1 MVLIRTFEEKVA
13 ELFSRGKLPG
23 IIHTYIGEE
32 AIAVGVCAN
41 LRKNDYIASTHRG
54 HGHCIAKGVD
64 IKRMMAELYGKKT
77 GTNKGKGGSMHIADY
92 DVGMLGAC
100 GIVGGG
106 IPIITGAG
114 LSARIR
120 ETDQVAVSFFGDGAV
135 NQGSFHESLNLA
147 SVLKLPVIYVCENNL
162 YGEGTPLKE
171 HVQINQIADRAKS
184 YNMPQSNVDGN
195 DVMAV
200 YNAAEEAVLR
210 AREGK
215 GPTLIECITYRWRP
229 HAEGYPLREMY
240 LGREVIEKELS
251 EWKKN
256 CPLKNFQS
264 KLINRGVLKEE
275 QIGEIYLEA
284 RENVEEAV
292 KFAEQSPYPGLEE
305 AFEDIYAM

>member
-1 MVLIRTFEEKVA
+1 
-13 ELFSRGKLPG
+13 
-23 IIHTYIGEE
+23 
-32 AIAVGVCAN
+32 
-41 LRKNDYIASTHRG
+41 
-54 HGHCIAKGVD
+54 
-64 IKRMMAELYGKKT
+64 MMAELYGKKT

-92 DVGMLGAC
+92 DVGMLGPC

-120 ETDQVAVSFFGDGAV
+120 ETYQVAVSFFGDGAV

-171 HVQINQIADRAKS
+171 HVQITQIADRAKS
-184 YNMPQSNVDGN
+184 YNMPQSTVDGN

-200 YNAAEEAVLR
+200 YNSAEEAVLR
-210 AREGK
+210 ARKGK

-256 CPLKNFQS
+256 CPLQGFQT
-264 KLINRGVLKEE
+264 KLISKGALKEE

-284 RENVEEAV
+284 RKNVEEAV
-292 KFAEQSPYPGLEE
+292 KHAEQSPYPGLEE